1 MKLELSERR
10 ERETTRE
17 YALRILSMNI
27 LRLRL
32 VPGTALSEQEIAGEL
47 NVSRTPV
54 REAFIHLAEESLLK
68 IMPQRGTYVARINL
82 GHVQESIFLR
92 GKMEHAVME
101 LACAAPFSTE
111 VMEQLQRSL
120 IQQRF
125 FLQQED
131 FISFFEQD
139 RVFHGMIYEAC
150 QKGRIWKMLV
160 QNSQN
165 YNRVRMLSLLNGDF
179 EMSKLIE
186 QHEEIVEAIVKSDW
200 NRGAKVID
208 RHTHKVIPD
217 LEKLEEKYPDYFEE

>member
-1 MKLELSERR
+1 MYFVDRTAVVVKPTAKFLEWLKSLDDDMPDLTLEQLRTNCSVYLIPECDEPEEAVAYFDERYL
-10 ERETTRE
+10 EIFQAELAAWDTMEENWPQDMSLIAFWE
-17 YALRILSMNI
+17 YFTI
-27 LRLRL
+27 
-32 VPGTALSEQEIAGEL
+32 EIHDMVLDMEAGEL

-125 FLQQED
+125 FL
-131 FISFFEQD
+131 S
-139 RVFHGMIYEAC
+139 
-150 QKGRIWKMLV
+150 V
-160 QNSQN
+160 QHVQGKHFK
-165 YNRVRMLSLLNGDF
+165 LS
-179 EMSKLIE
+179 
-186 QHEEIVEAIVKSDW
+186 HA
-200 NRGAKVID
+200 
-208 RHTHKVIPD
+208 HKRTGNNAD
-217 LEKLEEKYPDYFEE
+217 H